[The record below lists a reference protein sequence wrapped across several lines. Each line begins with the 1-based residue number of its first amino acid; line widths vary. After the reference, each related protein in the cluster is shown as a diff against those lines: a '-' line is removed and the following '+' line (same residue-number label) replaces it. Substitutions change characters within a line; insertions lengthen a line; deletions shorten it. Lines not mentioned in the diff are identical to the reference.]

1 MVSADNLNLDVL
13 GLIFAFI
20 NSKYDQASI
29 ALVSR
34 SFFAAVKPR
43 LYAVLYYTFHE
54 AKRYPTLMTPFAT
67 INLHPHLGVHVR
79 HVEIRCIPVRK
90 SQVHPDFMNE
100 CTTALSKCANLHTF
114 ICHSTVTPLFIR
126 CFQDKPSLSHLR
138 INGYM
143 PTQAAQKLVQVRG
156 LAKLAIDHGS
166 WNLLDILPSWTSNL
180 KQTLSS
186 LTLSNCTEVN
196 DTVLRPILTDLPAL
210 TELNIISCSR
220 FDHNHVLRLLHL
232 TPNLEHL
239 GFTLTDNSCT
249 TDFLPFTLRR
259 LRHLAF
265 DTKCSTMASPL
276 SSLVTIVMG
285 HINSASPALT
295 SFSAKLSDRL
305 SANEFIEALVN
316 EHGLTLRTLVFVGSP
331 VSIDSITLM
340 CGSCPHLERLDISVP
355 IRDLITF
362 TNALARSFSLTTLVD
377 LGDASHSAHS
387 NQVSLTTDSA
397 YHLMGHVRRLK
408 KIVSGGRTW
417 TGKRGQ
423 ENELAVTLD
432 RRRVYRPEKY
442 WFQPRD

>member
-34 SFFAAVKPR
+34 SFLAAVTPR

-67 INLHPHLGVHVR
+67 IISHPHLGVHVR
-79 HVEIRCIPVRK
+79 HV
-90 SQVHPDFMNE
+90 
-100 CTTALSKCANLHTF
+100 
-114 ICHSTVTPLFIR
+114 
-126 CFQDKPSLSHLR
+126 DKPSLSNLR
-138 INGYM
+138 INGSM

-156 LAKLAIDHGS
+156 LVKLAIDHGS

-196 DTVLRPILTDLPAL
+196 DAVLRPILADLPAL

-305 SANEFIEALVN
+305 AANEFIEALVN

-331 VSIDSITLM
+331 IA
-340 CGSCPHLERLDISVP
+340 
-355 IRDLITF
+355 F
-362 TNALARSFSLTTLVD
+362 TNALTRSFTLTTLVD
-377 LGDASHSAHS
+377 LGDISHSVHS

-397 YHLMGHVRRLK
+397 YHLMGHVRQLK

-423 ENELAVTLD
+423 ENELTVTLD
-432 RRRVYRPEKY
+432 RRRAYRPEKY

>member
-1 MVSADNLNLDVL
+1 
-13 GLIFAFI
+13 
-20 NSKYDQASI
+20 
-29 ALVSR
+29 
-34 SFFAAVKPR
+34 
-43 LYAVLYYTFHE
+43 
-54 AKRYPTLMTPFAT
+54 
-67 INLHPHLGVHVR
+67 
-79 HVEIRCIPVRK
+79 
-90 SQVHPDFMNE
+90 
-100 CTTALSKCANLHTF
+100 
-114 ICHSTVTPLFIR
+114 
-126 CFQDKPSLSHLR
+126 
-138 INGYM
+138 M

-180 KQTLSS
+180 EQTLSS

-196 DTVLRPILTDLPAL
+196 DAVLRPILADLPAL

-220 FDHNHVLRLLHL
+220 FDHNHDLRLLHL

-305 SANEFIEALVN
+305 AANEFIEALVN

-331 VSIDSITLM
+331 VSIDSIALM
-340 CGSCPHLERLDISVP
+340 CRSCPHLERLDISVP
-355 IRDLITF
+355 IRDLIAF
-362 TNALARSFSLTTLVD
+362 TNALTRSFTLTTLVD
-377 LGDASHSAHS
+377 LGDISHSVHS

-397 YHLMGHVRRLK
+397 YHLMGHVRQLK

-417 TGKRGQ
+417 TVSPFHAI
-423 ENELAVTLD
+423 LVSF
-432 RRRVYRPEKY
+432 V
-442 WFQPRD
+442 